1 MQVAGICGIT
11 APIFAFA
18 CILAAVASWSQ
29 FSWTNNA
36 LSDLGVQSGATA
48 AIFNVGLVVCGV
60 LCMAFAAGL
69 FRLVGNRL
77 IGKAGVFLFVL
88 ACVFLVAIGIFNENF
103 RPIHYDVSV
112 GFFVSLPISVLVLVG
127 ALWLAGEHRLSI
139 FSLALGLAAAVPWVL
154 QFTVPYVS
162 GVAVPES
169 ASGLAGAVWAI
180 VLSVKM
186 LRKSRSKA

>member
-1 MQVAGICGIT
+1 MKVAGICGIA
-11 APIFAFA
+11 APIIAFV
-18 CILAAVASWSQ
+18 CILTAISSWSQ

-36 LSDLGVQSGATA
+36 LSDLGVQPGATA
-48 AIFNVGLVVCGV
+48 AVFNVGLVSCGV
-60 LCMAFAAGL
+60 LCMAFSTGL
-69 FRLVGNRL
+69 FRLVGKRL
-77 IGKAGVFLFVL
+77 LGKAGVFLFVL
-88 ACVFLVAIGIFNENF
+88 ACVFLVAIGVFNENF

-127 ALWLAGEHRLSI
+127 ALWLMGERKLSA

-162 GVAVPES
+162 NVAIPEF
-169 ASGLAGAVWAI
+169 ASGLAGAIWAI
-180 VLSVKM
+180 VLSAKM